1 MNVLILGIRG
11 SQEPGGPEET
21 TGGLTRSI
29 HSLRL
34 EYKLRIAKP
43 LT

>member
-1 MNVLILGIRG
+1 M
-11 SQEPGGPEET
+11 
-21 TGGLTRSI
+21 GGLTRSI
-29 HSLRL
+29 HSLLL

>member
-1 MNVLILGIRG
+1 MNALILGIRG
-11 SQEPGGPEET
+11 SQEPGGPEKT
-21 TGGLTRSI
+21 MGGLTRSI
-29 HSLRL
+29 HSLLL